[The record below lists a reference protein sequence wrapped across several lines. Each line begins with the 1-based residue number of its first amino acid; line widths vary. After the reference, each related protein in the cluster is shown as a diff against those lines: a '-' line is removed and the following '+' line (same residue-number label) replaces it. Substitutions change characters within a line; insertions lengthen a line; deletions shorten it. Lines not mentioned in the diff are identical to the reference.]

1 MFNSIGDLVRSR
13 PGRSKSTD
21 AIFALQVRQ
30 AAKQAL
36 KNECAD
42 LVSGVLEQIKVTTF
56 KNGVLTIKAPSII
69 CGELYTRASGL
80 KKDINRQLGGK
91 VVREIRFRVG

>member
-13 PGRSKSTD
+13 PGRSRSTD

-36 KNECAD
+36 VNECPD

-56 KNGVLTIKAPSII
+56 KNGTLTIKAPSII
-69 CGELYTRASGL
+69 CGELYTRAGGL
-80 KKDINRQLGGK
+80 KKDINRQLGRMI
-91 VVREIRFRVG
+91 VREMKFRVS